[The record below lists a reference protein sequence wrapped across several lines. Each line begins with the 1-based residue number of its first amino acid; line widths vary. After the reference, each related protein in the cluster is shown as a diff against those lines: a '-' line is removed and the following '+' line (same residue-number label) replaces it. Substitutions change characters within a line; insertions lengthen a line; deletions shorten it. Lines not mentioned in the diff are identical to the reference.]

1 MPSNPRLKALV
12 VAMGLAAGSA
22 AIAATPT
29 VGVANTA
36 VVTQATRLRTGD
48 SVVGPMALTKPMR
61 VTMSLHWRNE
71 AQLKKFIAEP
81 HRKNL
86 SHAEFMAAYGP
97 TVAQVNQ
104 VKAFMHQ
111 QGFTHIAVTPDNL
124 LVSGEAPV
132 ATVQSAFHT
141 SMVNVR
147 TRKGRLAFANATP
160 ARIPTALRGVV
171 NEVLGL
177 QNVHKF
183 HVMPAKP
190 MASTQAETGH
200 NPADFASIY
209 GAGSTATGSSVS
221 VGIITQGSMSNVLN
235 DFQSFL
241 SQNGYGN
248 IPMNV
253 VTVDG
258 GGSDTSGDAEW
269 DMDSQAIVGISGGV
283 QALYLYDIPQLSTQ
297 DLVDG
302 FSKATT
308 SGQVRIVNVSIG
320 GCETGSE
327 TNGAATGDNVF
338 QEADA
343 EGVTFSISSG
353 DSGADECGDGGT
365 TPSWP
370 ADSQY
375 VVAVGGTTLSTSGT
389 TWTGETTWSGTGG
402 SPSTFEA
409 MPSWQQGVGQ
419 NAGHSTRGVPDVAF
433 DGDPNSG
440 ALVIVD
446 GSSEQIGG
454 TSLSSPLFVGVWART
469 LAANSSLG
477 FAAPLVYQDAAS
489 HYSSDF
495 HDVASGSNGGETAAP
510 GWDYTTGFGSIN
522 IASFVDN
529 VAGSGGGGTSP
540 PPPPPPPP
548 PSGGTFSN
556 DNHYVI
562 PDNGTATSNISVTG
576 ESGAAPSDLPV
587 HVNITHNWSGDLEIV
602 LYAPNGAYAI
612 LQYPDHNNDGNIDKT
627 YDINA
632 SSVSSN
638 GTWKLK
644 VIDDDIWGDG
654 GDYGTLNGW
663 SMTF

>member
-12 VAMGLAAGSA
+12 VAMGLAVGST
-22 AIAATPT
+22 AIAATPS
-29 VGVANTA
+29 VGSANTA
-36 VVTQATRLRTGD
+36 VVTQATRLRAGD

-71 AQLKKFIAEP
+71 AQLKEFIAKP
-81 HRKNL
+81 RHKNL
-86 SHAEFMAAYGP
+86 SHAEFMAEYGP

-104 VKAFMHQ
+104 VKAFLHK
-111 QGFTHIAVTPDNL
+111 QGFTDIAVTPDNL

-141 SMVNVR
+141 RMVNVR

-160 ARIPTALRGVV
+160 ARIPAALHGVV

-177 QNVHKF
+177 QNVHRF

-190 MASTQAETGH
+190 MASTQAQSGH
-200 NPADFASIY
+200 NPSDFASIY
-209 GAGSTATGSSVS
+209 GAGSTATASSIS

-253 VTVDG
+253 VAVDG

-269 DMDSQAIVGISGGV
+269 DMDSQAIVGVGGGV

-308 SGQVRIVNVSIG
+308 SGQVRVVNVSIG
-320 GCETGSE
+320 GCESGTE
-327 TNGAATGDNVF
+327 TNGAATGDSVF

-353 DSGADECGDGGT
+353 DSGADECGDGGV

-375 VVAVGGTTLSTSGT
+375 VVAVGGTTLDTSGT
-389 TWTGETTWSGTGG
+389 TWAGETVWGGTGG

-433 DGDPNSG
+433 DADPNTG

-454 TSLSSPLFVGVWART
+454 TSLASPLFVGVWART
-469 LAANSSLG
+469 LAVDSSLG
-477 FAAPLVYQDAAS
+477 FAAPLIYQDAAS

-495 HDVASGSNGGETAAP
+495 HDVTSGSNGGESAAT

-522 IASFVDN
+522 IASFVGN
-529 VAGSGGGGTSP
+529 VAGGGGGTSP

-548 PSGGTFSN
+548 PPSGTFSN
-556 DNHYVI
+556 NNHYVI
-562 PDNGTATSNISVTG
+562 PDNGTATSRISVTG

-587 HVNITHNWSGDLEIV
+587 HVDITHNWSGDLEIV

-612 LQYPDHNNDGNIDKT
+612 LQYPDYNNDGNINKT

-638 GTWKLK
+638 GTWKLE
-644 VIDDDIWGDG
+644 VIDDDTWGDG